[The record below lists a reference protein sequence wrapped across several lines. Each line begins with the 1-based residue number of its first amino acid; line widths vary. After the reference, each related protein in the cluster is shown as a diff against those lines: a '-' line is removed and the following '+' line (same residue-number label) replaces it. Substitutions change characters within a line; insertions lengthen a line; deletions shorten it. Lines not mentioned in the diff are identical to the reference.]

1 MKEILLS
8 ILSSNKGTISSTR
21 FVLILSIIIVI
32 INTIIVDVHI
42 LYMSLNG
49 YNINWEGVSMFLLSV
64 ISILIITGVVK
75 YKQKKYEG

>member
-1 MKEILLS
+1 MKKILLS

-21 FVLILSIIIVI
+21 FVLILSTIIVI

-49 YNINWEGVSMFLLSV
+49 HNINWEGISMFLLSV

-75 YKQKKYEG
+75 YKQKKYED